1 MTNRAAITWLILAAI
16 FASIALAVNR
26 FAKRAFGA
34 PAASVRL
41 IESPLDQVS
50 SLVVR
55 PTGQPPITFTSV
67 PSTGTWLAAKDGVA
81 PWPVEPGRISA
92 LLRVLSG
99 TVGSPV
105 TDQTPS
111 DASTALE
118 LHVPDSAETLVVRV
132 DTQSLGGRTLVEVL
146 EAGTRRTLLIDDAL
160 RRAITGSGPMS
171 WRDRRVFP
179 DLPSDPTRI
188 IIRMPAHTIE
198 LARIGNRWGIRSP
211 IVARADTDAVGAIIR
226 SFQAMDATRFIDTL
240 PADSPAFPETSQVAI
255 VIETATV
262 DPATAE
268 RSLDRWALDIGGVSP
283 QGGAFVARAA
293 RTSPRVRSAERPA
306 HGPVLIELGDDRLA
320 MIPAVLDAYLART
333 ILDVP
338 APDVGAITLALGNAQ
353 GVRYHRTP
361 NGWSLTSDA
370 STPPAPVPDRDRQ
383 QIDALVA
390 CLADARSDQ
399 TTLLEAEDALPG
411 GMTLSVAGLSGQ
423 PLETC
428 SLFLE
433 EAGDRPQLI
442 LRVGQVVRA
451 YFIGPELA
459 EWINAR
465 SLELP

>member
-26 FAKRAFGA
+26 CAKRDADA
-34 PAASVRL
+34 PAPSARL
-41 IESPLDQVS
+41 IDSPLDTVTS
-50 SLVVR
+50 VVVR
-55 PTGQPPITFTSV
+55 TTGQPPITFTAV

-92 LLRVLSG
+92 LLRVLAG
-99 TVGSPV
+99 TIGSPV
-105 TDQTPS
+105 IDQTPS

-118 LHVPDSAETLVVRV
+118 LNGPDSTGNLVVRV

-146 EAGTRRTLLIDDAL
+146 EAGTRRILLIDDAL

-188 IIRMPAHTIE
+188 TIRMPAHTIE
-198 LARIGNRWGIRSP
+198 LARIGNRWGLRSP
-211 IVARADTDAVGAIIR
+211 IVARADADAVGAIVR
-226 SFQAMDATRFIDTL
+226 ALQAMDATRFIDTL
-240 PADSPAFPETSQVAI
+240 PADGPAFPESSQVAI
-255 VIETATV
+255 AIETASV
-262 DPATAE
+262 DPGNAE
-268 RSLDRWALDIGGVSP
+268 RSLDLWTLDLGGVSP

-293 RTSPRVRSAERPA
+293 RTPSADPAAERPA
-306 HGPVLIELGDDRLA
+306 FGPVLIELGDDRLA

-338 APDVGAITLALGNAQ
+338 ASDVGAITLSLADAR
-353 GVRYHRTP
+353 GVRYQRTP
-361 NGWSLTSDA
+361 NGWSLASDA

-390 CLADARSDQ
+390 CLADARSDR

-411 GMTLSVAGLSGQ
+411 GLELSIEGLSGQ

-451 YFIGPELA
+451 YFVGPELA
-459 EWINAR
+459 AWINAR